1 MKEKHGSTED
11 NFNLTC
17 CICQKKFLL
26 RNNLEKH
33 LRNVHNQGE
42 GNKYFCPTCGKQFYY
57 KDDLRNH
64 IPVHAG
70 ELNFKCSEMNCD
82 KAYSTLKALRKHHK
96 LTHQV
101 DIESVTCKVCNKQLA
116 TKYKLKAHMLVHSD
130 AKPFSCTHCSD
141 TFKERRNVIKHIKLK
156 HIKAKAAKAA
166 KSNTA
171 KLVQANTTEKESE
184 KNDVIEDLFSEDLV
198 VEPNVPIMNNIPS
211 KDFDDQPDS
220 TDPNQ

>member
-11 NFNLTC
+11 NFNITC
-17 CICQKKFLL
+17 CICQKKFLV
-26 RNNLEKH
+26 RNSLEKH

-42 GNKYFCPTCGKQFYY
+42 GTKHFCPTCGKQFYY
-57 KDDLRNH
+57 KDDLKNH

-70 ELNFKCSEMNCD
+70 EHNFKCSEMNCD
-82 KAYSTLKALRKHHK
+82 KAYSTLKALRKHNK

-156 HIKAKAAKAA
+156 HIRANAAKAA
-166 KSNTA
+166 KNNASR
-171 KLVQANTTEKESE
+171 LVQANTEKDSQ
-184 KNDVIEDLFSEDLV
+184 KNDVIEDIFSEDLV
-198 VEPNVPIMNNIPS
+198 VEPNVPVMNNIPS

>member
-1 MKEKHGSTED
+1 
-11 NFNLTC
+11 
-17 CICQKKFLL
+17 
-26 RNNLEKH
+26 
-33 LRNVHNQGE
+33 
-42 GNKYFCPTCGKQFYY
+42 
-57 KDDLRNH
+57 
-64 IPVHAG
+64 
-70 ELNFKCSEMNCD
+70 MNCD